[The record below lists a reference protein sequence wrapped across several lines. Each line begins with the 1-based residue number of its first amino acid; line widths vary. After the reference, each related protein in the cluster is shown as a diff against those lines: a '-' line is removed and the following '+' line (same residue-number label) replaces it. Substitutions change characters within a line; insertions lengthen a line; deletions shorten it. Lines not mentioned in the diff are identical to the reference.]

1 MAEGGSGRIDDLPGM
16 SVAER
21 GFTSHRLTAADLR
34 DDVIAALGAEAG
46 PGVVVDW
53 HPRHAMRLGLLAA
66 ALPDAKFVV
75 VSRRPALAIS
85 SLFEAWGTQ
94 RFASV
99 PDLPGWWGDPWAFP
113 LVDGWRD
120 LIGAPLA
127 QVCAAQWAGITTSM
141 LEDLQSLAADRWTV
155 ASYGAL
161 LEDPELECERVAK
174 ELGLEWSGELP
185 DPLPLTAT
193 CVSEPDPTKW
203 VRSWSEVAV
212 ALPDIEDTVQRFRDV
227 VLERRPDADWPDL
240 EAPALE
246 PEAPEVRPSAG
257 TPFSSAHTSTMPML
271 LDQAGCSLL
280 VTTYKSGHVILARAD
295 GERLNTEFTHV
306 DRPMGVAAVGSRLA
320 IGSAEAI
327 LGFTTQPGLA
337 PRVPAARPVDA
348 PYVPRSVVIT
358 GDIQIHDMAYADDGS
373 LYFVNTRFSCLCRQ
387 DIDYSFVPV
396 WRPAWLPGLADG
408 DLCHLNGLAMV
419 DGAPRYVTTL
429 AQTDTPG
436 GWREL
441 KGTSGVIID
450 ITDDRVVAEGLS
462 MPHSPRWHDGA
473 LWVLESGKGQLNRV
487 DVTTGQ
493 VTPIAELPGFTRGLS
508 FIGPYALVGL
518 SQVRESVFSSLP
530 ITARAGERN
539 CGVWMVDTRTG
550 EVGGFLKF
558 DGVVQEI
565 FEVTVLPSRW
575 PVIVRDEG
583 IARDSFVLPDEAIR
597 QVVQVG

>member
-1 MAEGGSGRIDDLPGM
+1 M

-21 GFTSHRLTAADLR
+21 GYVSHRLTAADASEGVR
-34 DDVIAALGAEAG
+34 AALGLRAEGDA
-46 PGVVVDW
+46 VLVDW
-53 HPRHAMRLGLLAA
+53 HPRNAMRVSLLSA
-66 ALPDAKFVV
+66 ALPDARFVL

-85 SLFEAWGTQ
+85 SLCEAWGTQ

-99 PDLPGWWGDPWAFP
+99 PDLSGWWGDPWAFP
-113 LVDGWRD
+113 LVEGWRD
-120 LIGAPLA
+120 LIGLPAA
-127 QVCAAQWAGITTSM
+127 QVCAAQWAGISSAM
-141 LEDLQSLAADRWTV
+141 LDDLQELAADQWTV
-155 ASYGAL
+155 ASYDAL
-161 LEDPELECERVAK
+161 LDDPELECERIAK
-174 ELGLEWSGELP
+174 ELGLSWAGELP

-193 CVSEPDPTKW
+193 CVTAPDATKW

-212 ALPDIEDTVQRFRDV
+212 ALPAIEDVVQRYRDA
-227 VLERRPDADWPDL
+227 LLARRPDAEWPDM
-240 EAPALE
+240 ETPAQE

-257 TPFSSAHTSTMPML
+257 TPFSSGHTSSFPAL
-271 LDQAGCSLL
+271 LEQAGCSVL
-280 VTTYKSGHVILARAD
+280 VTTYKSGHVILGRAD
-295 GERLNTEFTHV
+295 GDRLNTEFTQV
-306 DRPMGVAAVGSRLA
+306 NRPMGVAAAGSRLA

-327 LGFTTQPGLA
+327 LAFTVQPGLA

-348 PYVPRSVVIT
+348 PYSPRSIIVT
-358 GDIQIHDMAYADDGS
+358 GDIQIHDMAYAGDGS

-396 WRPAWLPGLADG
+396 WRPTWLPGLADG

-419 DGAPRYVTTL
+419 DGAPRYVTAL

-450 ITDDRVVAEGLS
+450 ITDDRIVAEGLS

-473 LWVLESGKGQLNRV
+473 LWVLESGKGTLSRV
-487 DVTTGQ
+487 DVSTGS
-493 VTPIAELPGFTRGLS
+493 VTPVAELPGFTRGLS
-508 FIGPYALVGL
+508 FIGRYALVGL

-530 ITARAGERN
+530 ITARASERN
-539 CGVWMVDTRTG
+539 CGVWLVDIVTG
-550 EVGGFLKF
+550 EIVGFLKF

-565 FEVTVLPSRW
+565 FEVTVLPHRW

-583 IARDSFVLPDEAIR
+583 IAKDSFVLPDEALGQIVR
-597 QVVQVG
+597 GE